1 MSTDSLHATIEGD
14 LVRVHRDGSLAGAGR
29 FVDGRIERYDGAP
42 LGETPGA
49 HEAALASLAARLLE
63 QAREELA
70 AMQRDAYDEDGVD
83 VSLIRWMLS
92 LTPRERLRAVDD
104 HSRSLARML
113 SDELH

>member
-1 MSTDSLHATIEGD
+1 VSTDSLHATIDGD
-14 LVRVHRDGSLAGAGR
+14 VVRVLLGASLKGTGR
-29 FVDGRIERYDGAP
+29 FADGCIEHYDGAP
-42 LGETPGA
+42 LGETPEA
-49 HEAALASLAARLLE
+49 HEAALACLAARLLE

-113 SDELH
+113 PDELH